1 MNFRGYKIGG
11 LYKLIGASPRGARA
25 CQYTDIDLPR
35 DFNFV
40 FIPNNAIIMF
50 LERLDDDVG
59 RDDDVHGVLTD
70 LQKEL
75 LEKLKI
81 TEWDIAPWRSS
92 FSRGWDR

>member
-50 LERLDDDVG
+50 LERLG
-59 RDDDVHGVLTD
+59 SGNAMVLYED
-70 LQKEL
+70 KK
-75 LEKLKI
+75 LEISIGTEGYLK
-81 TEWDIAPWRSS
+81 PL
-92 FSRGWDR
+92 

>member
-50 LERLDDDVG
+50 LERLDDGNAMILYEDKKLEIAVG
-59 RDDDVHGVLTD
+59 TGGYL
-70 LQKEL
+70 
-75 LEKLKI
+75 
-81 TEWDIAPWRSS
+81 IAVS
-92 FSRGWDR
+92 